1 MKKIALSLV
10 AAAALSAGLTSCN
23 GVGGST
29 KATSDVDSLSMAMGV
44 LVGNNFKMYMD
55 QLPGGPGKMDSLM
68 KGFEAGLDKEQA
80 YLLAMQNAGQVAN
93 EIKTRTEGA
102 EPNKAVLMDAFK
114 RSLKGD
120 STLTMTNEMAMEY
133 YRNFQS
139 AKDKEEA
146 RVAAEAAASNKTAG
160 EAFLT
165 ANSSKE
171 GVMVTAT
178 GLQYIVEKAGA
189 GKAALATDRVKV
201 NYRGTL
207 IDGTE
212 FDKGEGVVFGVN
224 QVIPG
229 WTEALQLM
237 APGAKF
243 KLFIPSNIAYGERQ
257 AGEKIMPHSTLIFEV
272 ELVSIEKN

>member
-1 MKKIALSLV
+1 
-10 AAAALSAGLTSCN
+10 
-23 GVGGST
+23 
-29 KATSDVDSLSMAMGV
+29 MAMGV